1 MEGKVVAKYLTVSG
15 VKTHYPFIVPKLSKW
30 SQSCL
35 ECVLSPVSVRLFAEC
50 AEQSSELWFS

>member
-35 ECVLSPVSVRLFAEC
+35 ECVLSPVSVRLFC
-50 AEQSSELWFS
+50 